1 MVLTWGGPDIRT
13 GNPQPGLPG
22 FDRFMMERFSP
33 LCWALPSQPN
43 FDPKDAQGKQAMGE
57 AAGLQKAIYTKTGEE
72 YLSFLKTTELNSM
85 GMDAGTVDEY
95 LRALST
101 FDGKGFKQ
109 YFQALVQRSK
119 R

>member
-1 MVLTWGGPDIRT
+1 MVLIWGGPDIQA
-13 GNPQPGLPG
+13 GNPQPSLPG

-33 LCWALPSQPN
+33 LCWALPSQPS
-43 FDPKDAQGKQAMGE
+43 FDPKDAQGRQAMGE

-72 YLSFLKTTELNSM
+72 YLSFLKTTELSSM

-95 LRALST
+95 VRALST
-101 FDGKGFKQ
+101 ADPKGFKQ